1 MLDAVRSTRKWKG
14 QDVKVLLVE
23 DISNLGWLGDVVE
36 VNEGYARNY
45 LLPQG
50 LARPATDA
58 NIRAIADEKVRRA
71 EVRLADRR
79 RLEQVC
85 AAVDGAEVVIASK
98 ANELGHLFGSVT
110 EKHISENLRAQGF
123 AVADEVVRLGEHI
136 KQVGNYPVKLKFADE
151 LTATVSCVVVAEGA
165 ARVEGTEAEGA
176 EAEIASAGSTEQE
189 IPIHR
194 EQSDDGER

>member
-1 MLDAVRSTRKWKG
+1 VKG

-23 DISNLGWLGDVVE
+23 DVNKLGWLGDVVE

-50 LARPATDA
+50 LARPATDE
-58 NIRAIADEKVRRA
+58 NIRAIADEKAGRA
-71 EVRLADRR
+71 EVRLADRK

-98 ANELGHLFGSVT
+98 ANEQGHLFGSVT
-110 EKHISENLRAQGF
+110 EKHIGENLRDQGF

-136 KQVGNYPVKLKFADE
+136 KQVGSYQVKLKFSDGLA
-151 LTATVSCVVVAEGA
+151 ATVNCVVVAEGA
-165 ARVEGTEAEGA
+165 ADVGGT
-176 EAEIASAGSTEQE
+176 EAEIASTESAVQE
-189 IPIHR
+189 VD
-194 EQSDDGER
+194 SGENENQ